1 MKTIKYCI
9 MTIICLSL
17 TLISCEDNA
26 KDEKWGL
33 SLLYMPQSVSG
44 DGGQTANLPI
54 DVYPSSRSDTSIVVG
69 MYRSGLAPIEAVS
82 ANLIIASDTLTSAIN
97 KAKTGD
103 GNYKIFKDAVLL
115 PEDYYELPNIISLN
129 NGQREN
135 HVFIKLNK
143 ERLFSD
149 PHTGPFVL
157 PVKLDN
163 PTRYQL
169 NEERSLTFFIFT
181 KR

>member
-1 MKTIKYCI
+1 MKTVKYCI
-9 MTIICLSL
+9 MTMICLSF

-26 KDEKWGL
+26 KDENWGL
-33 SLLYMPQSVSG
+33 SLLYMPQSVLG

-54 DVYPSSRSDTSIVVG
+54 YVYSSSRSDTSIVVG
-69 MYRSGLAPIEAVS
+69 MYRSGLEPIEAVS
-82 ANLIIASDTLTSAIN
+82 ANLIVTSDTLTSAIN

-103 GNYKIFKDAVLL
+103 DSYKIFKDAMLL
-115 PEDYYELPNIISLN
+115 PDDYYELPNTISLS

-143 ERLFSD
+143 ERFFSD
-149 PHTGPFVL
+149 PHIGPFVL

-169 NEERSLTFFIFT
+169 KEERSLTFFIFT
-181 KR
+181 KK